1 MIFSAT
7 TDVFSDAIVTAKE
20 FNRQPERILDL
31 ALEGPVTITRNSEA
45 FALLPREQVTALVR
59 ATQVTNLALEVT
71 TIAYRLMKGEKVPV
85 EHPYAWLM
93 GFDRDELKDFVNDVS
108 RTFQRFSGLSDA
120 WFEVEGIIH
129 EWHES
134 ALVYQSGVLDVLLE
148 NNNDQLIRG
157 RYVL

>member
-1 MIFSAT
+1 MAFSAT

-45 FALLPREQVTALVR
+45 FALLPREKVTALVR

-71 TIAYRLMKGEKVPV
+71 SIAYRLMEGEKVSAN
-85 EHPYAWLM
+85 HPYAWLM
-93 GFDRDELKDFVNDVS
+93 EFDRDDLKDFVESVTS
-108 RTFQRFSGLSDA
+108 TFHQFAGLPSAWDEVDA
-120 WFEVEGIIH
+120 VIF

-134 ALVYQSGVLDVLLE
+134 ALINSSGVLDKFIKDGLF
-148 NNNDQLIRG
+148 
-157 RYVL
+157 

>member
-93 GFDRDELKDFVNDVS
+93 GFDRDELKEFVSDVS
-108 RTFQRFSGLSDA
+108 GTFYRFSGLPNA
-120 WFEVEGIIH
+120 WFEVDSIIH

-134 ALVYQSGVLDVLLE
+134 ALVIESGVLDE
-148 NNNDQLIRG
+148 MFIKG
-157 RYVL
+157 

>member
-1 MIFSAT
+1 MVFSAT

-71 TIAYRLMKGEKVPV
+71 SIAHQLMEGAKVA
-85 EHPYAWLM
+85 EDHPYAWLM
-93 GFDRDELKDFVNDVS
+93 EFDRDELKNFVESVTS
-108 RTFQRFSGLSDA
+108 TFHQFAGQPSAWDEVDA
-120 WFEVEGIIH
+120 VVF

-134 ALVYQSGVLDVLLE
+134 ALINASGVLDE
-148 NNNDQLIRG
+148 MYAKDD
-157 RYVL
+157 

>member
-20 FNRQPERILDL
+20 FNRQPGRILDL

-45 FALLPREQVTALVR
+45 FALLPREKVTALVR

-93 GFDRDELKDFVNDVS
+93 GFDRDELKEFVSDVI
-108 RTFQRFSGLSDA
+108 RTLYRFSGLPNA
-120 WFEVEGIIH
+120 WFEVDSIICK
-129 EWHES
+129 WHER
-134 ALVYQSGVLDVLLE
+134 ALVAASGSLDE
-148 NNNDQLIRG
+148 M
-157 RYVL
+157 